1 MLFERLR
8 TFGRLN
14 PSKSTI
20 KPLVAGLVYIWV
32 IMRGVLLKIPMADR
46 FASYDPLYGVT
57 GLSFGLAAEEID
69 LPQPPLSHVIDLF
82 RDPLATPI
90 RSYFKQYQG

>member
-57 GLSFGLAAEEID
+57 GLSFRVPAEEKD
-69 LPQPPLSHVIDLF
+69 LPPNQSHVIDLF